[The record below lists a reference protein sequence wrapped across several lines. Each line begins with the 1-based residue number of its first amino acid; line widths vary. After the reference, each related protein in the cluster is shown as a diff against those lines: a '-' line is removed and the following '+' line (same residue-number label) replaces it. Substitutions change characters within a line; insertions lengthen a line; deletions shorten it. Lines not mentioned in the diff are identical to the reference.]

1 MASFLGPFD
10 HTTGATWGGSQLS
23 PSVLKALA
31 VLGGFIGLDHLALR
45 SPKTALLKFLVNCI
59 SLGFWY
65 FYDIVQVFA
74 DTDFIRKYGY
84 SIPGLGPVGL
94 GAGMLHQEIPVGKA
108 PPTSPS
114 PFLFV
119 AYSLLIA
126 IPFGISHFIAG
137 DYYGGAMKFF
147 LSYVI
152 FTFLLGWI
160 WAAYSTFYLVFNT
173 KDLLEKGT
181 DRMFPATLFMDSH
194 GPAPS
199 LLIPKTEGDSS
210 EEDKASSFFSWIFGC
225 LGFMKPLEKPVLEG
239 IVSAGTTLTG
249 VAAVA
254 KDAAIQIEK
263 TDTAPAVAEVL
274 QKGGAAVLGI
284 SSTPIFLGVSALLLV
299 GAVGLT
305 LLRVKGAKQKD
316 SIETKTRD
324 DLPPEVSDEPP
335 SGSRAL

>member
-31 VLGGFIGLDHLALR
+31 VLGGFVGLDHLALR

-65 FYDIVQVFA
+65 WYDIVQVFA

-84 SIPGLGPVGL
+84 SIPGIGPVGL
-94 GAGMLHQEIPVGKA
+94 GAGILHQDVPIGQA
-108 PPTSPS
+108 PPSSPS

-126 IPFGISHFIAG
+126 IPFGVSHFIAG
-137 DYYGGAMKFF
+137 DYYGGAAKFF
-147 LSYVI
+147 LSYII

-160 WAAYSTFYLVFNT
+160 WAGYSTLNVIFNT

-194 GPAPS
+194 GPAPN
-199 LLIPKTEGDSS
+199 LMIPKTEKESS
-210 EEDKASSFFSWIFGC
+210 AEEGISSFFDWIFGC
-225 LGFMKPLEKPVLEG
+225 LGFLKPLEKPVLETV
-239 IVSAGTTLTG
+239 VSTGTALTN
-249 VAAVA
+249 VAQVA
-254 KDAAIQIEK
+254 KDSAIQIEK

-274 QKGGAAVLGI
+274 QKGGALLGG
-284 SSTPIFLGVSALLLV
+284 SSTPIFLGISALVLV
-299 GAVGLT
+299 GAVGVT
-305 LLRVKGAKQKD
+305 LFRLKGAKQTQ
-316 SIETKTRD
+316 SIESKD
-324 DLPPEVSDEPP
+324 KNDLPPEVSDEPP
-335 SGSRAL
+335 SGSRTL

>member
-31 VLGGFIGLDHLALR
+31 VLGGFLGLDHLVLR

-65 FYDIVQVFA
+65 WYDIVQVFA
-74 DTDFIRKYGY
+74 DTDFVRTYGY
-84 SIPGLGPVGL
+84 SIPGVGPVGL
-94 GAGMLHQEIPVGKA
+94 GAGILHQEIPVGKA
-108 PPTSPS
+108 PPASPS
-114 PFLFV
+114 PFLYL

-126 IPFGISHFIAG
+126 VPFGISHFIAG

-160 WAAYSTFYLVFNT
+160 WAAYSTFMVIFNT
-173 KDLLEKGT
+173 PTLVEKGT
-181 DRMFPATLFMDSH
+181 DRMFPATLFMDAF
-194 GPAPS
+194 GPAPN
-199 LLIPKTEGDSS
+199 LMIPKPGEESS
-210 EEDKASSFFSWIFGC
+210 QEENASSFFNWIFGC
-225 LGFMKPLEKPVLEG
+225 LGFLKPLEKPVLEG
-239 IVSAGTTLTG
+239 VVSAGSTLAG
-249 VAAVA
+249 VAKVA
-254 KDAAIQIEK
+254 KDTAVQMEEA
-263 TDTAPAVAEVL
+263 DTAPAVAEVL
-274 QKGGAAVLGI
+274 QKGGALLGT
-284 SSTPIFLGVSALLLV
+284 SSTPIFLGVSALVLV

-305 LLRVKGAKQKD
+305 LLRVKGGAKQKD
-316 SIETKTRD
+316 SIESKTRN